1 MGTNVVHEH
10 GTDRMPF
17 TATTAHAAGDLI
29 YHKGF
34 YGFVEDD
41 VASGDRATLIL
52 RQTRNLPNVTSTL
65 PLGAVVAAPAVE
77 QATTLP
83 VVEAGATAGGLAT
96 AGWFQIGRVVIATGT
111 ATTAK
116 IALFHPNPFA
126 RAV

>member
-10 GTDRMPF
+10 GTDRMKF
-17 TATTAHAAGDLI
+17 TAVTAHRAGDLV

-41 VASGDRATLIL
+41 VAAGDLATLIL
-52 RQTRNLPNVTSTL
+52 KQTRNLPYVPSTL
-65 PLGAVVAAPAVE
+65 ALGAIVAAPATE
-77 QATTLP
+77 QPTSLP
-83 VVEAGATAGGLAT
+83 IGAASASIGVLAT
-96 AGWFQIGRVVIATGT
+96 AGWWPIGRVVMATGT

-126 RAV
+126 R